1 MKECKRFKD
10 PIYGYIAVERSLI
23 DNIIDTAGFQRLR
36 NIIQTSYSP
45 LYSSAV
51 HNRFVHSLG
60 VYYLGHLVAVT
71 IQNNNSDLENIEN
84 LTRYLYVFELACL
97 LHDLGHAPFSHT
109 GERYYLTNGERT
121 ELHRQIIELTE
132 DQELQKEIENRNY
145 NAAPHELMSVIVA
158 LKKYGF
164 LFENN
169 EEKSFFARCI
179 VGYPYTLKTEEK
191 YSFLNCMI
199 SLLNSTV
206 IDVDKLDYL
215 IRDAYITG
223 FETISIDY
231 ERLLTSIRLRKTE
244 NGYKLVYLKGA
255 ISVIENVVYA
265 HDAERKWIQ
274 NHPAVQYEDY
284 LLQIAI
290 ESIRLKYAGKNIFS
304 LAALTEEGIKLSE
317 EYKIK
322 FLCDADI
329 LFLMKN
335 LENDVAV
342 REYLQRKDRRHPL
355 WKSESE
361 YKAVF
366 RGDAI
371 SGINHIV
378 EKALDDLC
386 AYLNYVNKSLRK
398 ESKKVQTK
406 KQCSSIR

>member
-1 MKECKRFKD
+1 
-10 PIYGYIAVERSLI
+10 
-23 DNIIDTAGFQRLR
+23 
-36 NIIQTSYSP
+36 
-45 LYSSAV
+45 
-51 HNRFVHSLG
+51 
-60 VYYLGHLVAVT
+60 
-71 IQNNNSDLENIEN
+71 
-84 LTRYLYVFELACL
+84 
-97 LHDLGHAPFSHT
+97 
-109 GERYYLTNGERT
+109 
-121 ELHRQIIELTE
+121 
-132 DQELQKEIENRNY
+132 
-145 NAAPHELMSVIVA
+145 MSVIVA

-386 AYLNYVNKSLRK
+386 AYLNYVNKSQVINQEALEACERDITAFQK
-398 ESKKVQTK
+398 LMVRDEKNKSKYETVRRHIVGGANRTLISVKTPSRS
-406 KQCSSIR
+406 CRIGT